1 MAFKMVNGDNRLA
14 DGKCQRIG
22 KARTSQQCAAQAR
35 ALRKGNRVNVGIAY
49 ACFLQ
54 ATLRQR
60 HDTADMITTG
70 QFGDNAA
77 VFGVHRHLCVQMMR
91 QQAALSIVERN
102 AGFRRKMI
110 QFLIPT
116 WFEAV

>member
-1 MAFKMVNGDNRLA
+1 MAFKMVDGDNGLT

-22 KARTSQQCAAQAR
+22 EARTGQQCAAQAR
-35 ALRKGNRVNVGIAY
+35 ALRKGNRVDVGIAY

-60 HDTADMITTG
+60 HHTADMVAAG

-91 QQAALSIVERN
+91 QQAALGIVERN
-102 AGFRRKMI
+102 AGFVAR
-110 QFLIPT
+110 
-116 WFEAV
+116 